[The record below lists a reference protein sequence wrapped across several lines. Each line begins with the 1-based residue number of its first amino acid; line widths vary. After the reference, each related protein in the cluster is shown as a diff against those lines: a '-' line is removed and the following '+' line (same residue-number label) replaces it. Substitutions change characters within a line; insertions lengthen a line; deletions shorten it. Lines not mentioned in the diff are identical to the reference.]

1 MRRKKYNRLQFRYV
15 VIGVVVV
22 IVILLIIFSK
32 TLRSNKTNKV
42 VGFFKDSVVAIQNV
56 VSYPF
61 RFIFSSADN
70 LGKLSS
76 TMDENEVLSSNVDKV
91 DYLISEN
98 LELKK
103 QLEAMKDELGITNTL
118 VDYECI
124 NATVIS
130 RNVGYWY
137 NNITINKGSSDGIVN
152 DMIVIN
158 SKGLVGR
165 VYSTSKHNAVV
176 RLITT
181 SDTNN
186 KISVSVS
193 HGGKYIYGLINRY
206 NYSKNV
212 LEVEG
217 ISNTE
222 EVSVGDKVYTSGL
235 GGLFPSGIL
244 IGDVKDIT
252 TDEYD
257 LSKIIQVTPSAD
269 FNNLN
274 YVSILKRKD
283 KE

>member
-15 VIGVVVV
+15 VIGVVVG

-32 TLRSNKTNKV
+32 TLKSNKTNKV

-70 LGKLSS
+70 LGNLSS

-222 EVSVGDKVYTSGL
+222 NVLVGDYVYTSGL
-235 GGLFPSGIL
+235 GGIYPSGIL
-244 IGDVKDIT
+244 IGIVDSIS
-252 TDEYD
+252 TDSYD
-257 LSKIIQVTPSAD
+257 LSKIINVKTVANFD
-269 FNNLN
+269 DIN
-274 YVSILKRKD
+274 YVAVLKRVD
-283 KE
+283 S

>member
-15 VIGVVVV
+15 VIGVVVII
-22 IVILLIIFSK
+22 IVLLIIFSK
-32 TLRSNKTNKV
+32 TLKSNKTNKV
-42 VGFFKDSVVAIQNV
+42 VGFFRDSIISIQNV

-61 RFIFSSADN
+61 RYVFDKVDN
-70 LGKLSS
+70 LGELSS
-76 TMDENEVLSSNVDKV
+76 TMKENEVMSSNVDKI
-91 DYLISEN
+91 DYLTSEN
-98 LELKK
+98 LELRK
-103 QLEAMKDELGITNTL
+103 QLEAMKEELGITNTL
-118 VDYECI
+118 VDYEYI
-124 NATVIS
+124 NATVIN

-165 VYSTSKHNAVV
+165 VYSTSKHNSVV

-186 KISVSVS
+186 KISVSIS
-193 HGGKYIYGLINRY
+193 HGGKYIYGLVNRY

-222 EVSVGDKVYTSGL
+222 DVLVGDYVYTSGL
-235 GGLFPSGIL
+235 GGIYPSGIL
-244 IGDVKDIT
+244 IGVVDSIS
-252 TDEYD
+252 TDSYD
-257 LSKIIQVTPSAD
+257 LAKIINVKTVANFD
-269 FNNLN
+269 DIN
-274 YVSILKRKD
+274 YVAVLKRA
-283 KE
+283 E

>member
-1 MRRKKYNRLQFRYV
+1 MRRKKYNRLQFKYV

-32 TLRSNKTNKV
+32 TLKSNKINKV
-42 VGFFKDSVVAIQNV
+42 VGFFRDSIISIQNV

-61 RFIFSSADN
+61 RYVFDKVDN
-70 LGKLSS
+70 LGELSS
-76 TMDENEVLSSNVDKV
+76 TMKENEILSSNVDKI
-91 DYLISEN
+91 DYLASEN
-98 LELKK
+98 LELRK
-103 QLEAMKDELGITNTL
+103 QLEAMKEELGITNTL
-118 VDYECI
+118 VDYEYI
-124 NATVIS
+124 NATVIN

-186 KISVSVS
+186 KISVSIS
-193 HGGKYIYGLINRY
+193 HGGKYIYGLVNRY

-222 EVSVGDKVYTSGL
+222 DVLVGDYVYTSGL
-235 GGLFPSGIL
+235 GGIYPSGIL
-244 IGDVKDIT
+244 IGVVDSIS
-252 TDEYD
+252 TDSYD
-257 LSKIIQVTPSAD
+257 LSKIINVKTVANFD
-269 FNNLN
+269 DIN
-274 YVSILKRKD
+274 YVAVLKRA
-283 KE
+283 E

>member
-32 TLRSNKTNKV
+32 TLKSNKTNKV

-70 LGKLSS
+70 LGNLSS

-222 EVSVGDKVYTSGL
+222 DVLVGDYVYTSGL
-235 GGLFPSGIL
+235 GGIYPSGIL
-244 IGDVKDIT
+244 IGIVDSIS
-252 TDEYD
+252 TDSYD
-257 LSKIIQVTPSAD
+257 LSKIINVKTVANFD
-269 FNNLN
+269 DINF
-274 YVSILKRKD
+274 VAVLKRVD
-283 KE
+283 S

>member
-32 TLRSNKTNKV
+32 TLKSNKTNKV

-118 VDYECI
+118 VDYEYI

-222 EVSVGDKVYTSGL
+222 NVLVGDYVYTSGL
-235 GGLFPSGIL
+235 GGIYPSGIL
-244 IGDVKDIT
+244 IGIVDSIS
-252 TDEYD
+252 TDSYD
-257 LSKIIQVTPSAD
+257 LSKIINVKTVANFD
-269 FNNLN
+269 DIN
-274 YVSILKRKD
+274 YVAVLKRVD
-283 KE
+283 S